1 MHLSIGLAS
10 LKQHPGRVIVSLL
23 AIALG
28 VALGFAVQLINAS
41 AVNEFSQALQ
51 ALSGTADL
59 TVRGPRSGFD
69 ESLYPKLARSEVV
82 EVASPGLDIQ
92 AAVVGQEDALRII
105 GLDALRAGRIQP
117 LVTGETEDALD
128 ALRGDTVF
136 LSPAARAWLQAR
148 IGDALVVRVGGAE
161 KRLRVA
167 GWLPAEGTRAR
178 VGVMDIGAAQQ
189 VFDRHGVITRVD
201 LRLRPGVDLAAAQA
215 RIQALLPPG
224 VVIER
229 PQSAV
234 RATASMTR
242 AYRVN
247 LNVLA
252 LVALFTGSLLVF
264 SSQAFAV
271 IRRRSQIA
279 LLRVIG
285 LTRRGVIAMLL
296 TEAALL
302 GVLGSGLGLAAG
314 YLLADAVLK
323 VLGADLG
330 SGHFRGLTPRAVV
343 DPVALIVFFALGVAA
358 ALAGSFAPA
367 LEAARTEPARA
378 LKSGDEARAFARLAS
393 AWPGIASLAVG
404 AIAVMLPPVED
415 LPIFGYLAI
424 AALLIGTILLMP
436 LALRRLLAMLP
447 RPSRPSLQLAQAQL
461 VNAPGP
467 AAAGLAAIV
476 AAVGLT
482 VSMAIMVASFRESLD
497 DWLHQILPADLYVR
511 AAESGDSAWIDD
523 ADQQRIAAVNGA
535 QRVQF
540 LRIEQIVLDAARPA
554 VTLLARDL
562 EVGNPRQ
569 SLPLVEEA
577 PIPALVT
584 PVWVSEQMAEMYTMR
599 AGQRIA
605 LPLGGRSIEC
615 FVAGVW
621 RDYARQNGALVMPR
635 EAFVRLTGD
644 TRVSDAALWLKR
656 GASAAAVSEAL
667 RRQTAAGARL
677 EIAQPGEI
685 RAASLDIFDRSFAAT
700 YALEA
705 AAIAIGLF
713 GLSSSIAGQILARRR
728 EFGML
733 RHVGM
738 TARQIVGMV
747 TYEGLLTSTVGL
759 AIGAALGWVIS
770 LILIHVVNRQSFH
783 WGMELHMPWLGIAA
797 FCATML
803 VLASLTAMIG
813 GRQAMR
819 GDLVRAVREDW

>member
-1 MHLSIGLAS
+1 MTFHLALAS
-10 LKQHPGRVIVSLL
+10 LKQHPGRVIVALL

-69 ESLYPKLARSEVV
+69 EALYPSLARDDDVA
-82 EVASPGLDIQ
+82 VASPGLDVQ
-92 AAVVGQEDALRII
+92 ASVVGQEDALRII
-105 GLDALRAGRIQP
+105 GLDALRAARIQP
-117 LVTGETEDALD
+117 LVIGETEDALD
-128 ALRGDTVF
+128 ALRGDTIF
-136 LSPAARAWLQAR
+136 LSPAARAWLQAK
-148 IGDALVVRVGGAE
+148 IGDALVVRVGSAE

-189 VFDRHGVITRVD
+189 VFDRYGAITRVD
-201 LRLRPGVDLAAAQA
+201 LRLRPGVDVAAAQQ

-224 VVIER
+224 VVVER

-252 LVALFTGSLLVF
+252 LVALFTGALLVF
-264 SSQAFAV
+264 SSQALAV

-285 LTRRGVIAMLL
+285 MTRRGVIAMLL

-302 GVLGSGLGLAAG
+302 GVLGAALGLGAG

-330 SGHFRGLTPRAVV
+330 SGHFRGLTPRPSV
-343 DPVALIVFFALGVAA
+343 DPVALFVFFALGVGA
-358 ALAGSFAPA
+358 ALAGSLAPA
-367 LEAARTEPARA
+367 WEAARTQPARA
-378 LKSGDEARAFARLAS
+378 LKSGDEVRAFSRLAS
-393 AWPGIASLAVG
+393 AWPGAASLVIG
-404 AIAVMLPPVED
+404 AAALLLPPVDD
-415 LPIFGYLAI
+415 LPLFGYIAI

-436 LALRRLLAMLP
+436 LALRRLLAALP
-447 RPSRPSLQLAQAQL
+447 ALRRPALELAQAQL

-467 AAAGLAAIV
+467 ASAGLAAIV

-497 DWLHQILPADLYVR
+497 EWLHQILPADLYVR
-511 AAESGDSAWIDD
+511 AAESGDSAWLGS
-523 ADQQRIAAVNGA
+523 ADQQRIAGLAGV

-540 LRIEQIVLDAARPA
+540 LRLEQIVLDAARPA
-554 VTLLARDL
+554 VTLLARDID
-562 EVGNPRQ
+562 VAQPRQ
-569 SLPLVEEA
+569 ALPLVDEA
-577 PIPALVT
+577 AVPANAT
-584 PVWVSEQMAEMYTMR
+584 PVWVSEQMAEVYGVH
-599 AGQRIA
+599 AGQRLA
-605 LPLGGRSIEC
+605 LPIAGRSVDC

-621 RDYARQNGALVMPR
+621 RDYARQNGAIVMPR
-635 EAFVRLTGD
+635 EIFVRLTGD
-644 TRVSDAALWLKR
+644 ARVSDAALWLTR
-656 GASAAAVSEAL
+656 GTRATAVADAL
-667 RRQTAAGARL
+667 RAATAAGARL

-705 AAIAIGLF
+705 AAIVIGLF

-747 TYEGLLTSTVGL
+747 TYEGLLTSAVGL
-759 AIGAALGWVIS
+759 LIGAALGWVIS

-783 WGMELHMPWLGIAA
+783 WGMELHMPWLSIAA
-797 FCATML
+797 FCAAML
-803 VLASLTAMIG
+803 MLASLTAMIG